1 MDIIVKPNDW
11 VLPNRIGYNKKIYNT
26 FNPSKYAAAAEA
38 APAAAPASCKCT
50 NDTCVIEESYIKL
63 LRQQKIVKDYMQFD
77 SPYRGILLYHELGSG
92 KSIASIAAA
101 EGYVNQKKIVIM
113 TPASLSQNYENE
125 LLIASKVG
133 RDLKKTWTQIK
144 VNKKSPEMMKDL
156 TEKYAIAD
164 KFVKKSGLAWVP
176 LYKEDI
182 EGAEV
187 VIDKIRYNS
196 SDAKDAK
203 YRAEIDTYINHILR
217 NRYTF
222 INYNG
227 LTEKMI
233 KELGARPFDNAFIII
248 DEIHNFIS
256 RIVNGSR
263 LAKAV
268 YIHMMNAKGTKIIL
282 LSGTPIINQPHEIA
296 TLINLV
302 RGPIKE
308 YNIDLLKKS
317 NVPDLKAIT
326 EHLREKNLY
335 NYIDYLDYN
344 ETSMSITLIP
354 EGFKRK
360 NATGDDTTIMK
371 DKWGFSQEDLI
382 KNITE
387 VLNKS
392 NLVKLSIKSKVI
404 VNEALPTDKVVF
416 NKLFIDDKNITVKNE
431 DLFKRRILGTIS
443 YYKTTGSE
451 LFPRMLP
458 TVSRELFMTDHQI
471 KKYLEVRSVEIK
483 MDDRKKVFQGKGKG
497 GAGGGDDIGSVYRA
511 FSRMVCN
518 FAFPDEINRVFPND
532 VRVLMK
538 KELKEMVNVDSD
550 NGDDM
555 DAVDLDA
562 AAGAAGAAGA
572 DAKKLNKE
580 VVAAYGEQLEAAMD
594 RLVKNDYLTIDR
606 LREVYSPKFAQMY
619 EDINSSPGSVLVY
632 SQFRM
637 IEGLGIFK
645 EVLNRQGYAE
655 INIVNNEE
663 FGYMVDDIEVFD
675 KIYDN
680 KRYVV
685 FNSDRVKTNILMN
698 IFNGNSKALPKVIQ
712 EQLKHLNI
720 DKEQM
725 YGKIAKVM
733 MITQSGAEG
742 ISLKNVRRVLITEY
756 FWNSVRI
763 DQVIGRAVRTCSH
776 KSLPVEDQTVQVF
789 TYLMNFTRKQI
800 TENLTLRSKDKEV
813 STDKHIYNI
822 AKSKEGLVNSFLKM
836 LKAASLDCV
845 IQADVNN
852 PLSNG
857 YKCYSWPINVNDN
870 ELAYTNN
877 ISLDKKILQFK
888 NKQHI
893 RKDRG
898 RVVLKNG
905 KKYVILK
912 DKLYDYYSYVNAGI
926 LLPILDARYP

>member
-1 MDIIVKPNDW
+1 MDIIVKPKEW

-26 FNPSKYAAAAEA
+26 FNPSNYAATATPTKAVK
-38 APAAAPASCKCT
+38 PACKCT
-50 NDTCVIEESYIKL
+50 DDTCDLEDSYVKL
-63 LRQQKIVKDYMQFD
+63 LRQQKIVKDYMQYD

-101 EGYVNQKKIVIM
+101 EGYVNLKKIVIM

-125 LLIASKVG
+125 LLIASKIG

-144 VNKKSPEMMKDL
+144 VNKKSVEMMKELSD
-156 TEKYAIAD
+156 KYAIAE
-164 KFVKKSGLAWVP
+164 KFVKKNGLAWIP
-176 LYKEDI
+176 LYKGDI
-182 EGAEV
+182 DGAEI
-187 VIDKIRYNS
+187 VIEKIKYNT
-196 SDAKDAK
+196 DTR
-203 YRAEIDTYINHILR
+203 YRAELDVSINHILR

-233 KELGARPFDNAFIII
+233 KELGAKPFDNAFIII

-263 LAKAV
+263 LAKSI
-268 YIHMMNAKGTKIIL
+268 YIHMMNAKGTKLIL

-308 YNIDLLKKS
+308 FNVDLLKKS
-317 NVPDLKAIT
+317 NAPDLKAIV
-326 EHLREKNLY
+326 EHLQADNLY
-335 NYIDYLDYN
+335 RYVDSIDYT
-344 ETSMSITLIP
+344 ETTMTFTLIP
-354 EGFKRK
+354 DNFKRL
-360 NATGDDTTIMK
+360 DDNGTTITK
-371 DKWGFSQEDLI
+371 DTWAFSQEDVI
-382 KNITE
+382 KRVVE
-387 VLNKS
+387 SLNKA
-392 NLVKLSIKSKVI
+392 NIVKLSIKNKVI
-404 VNEALPTDKVVF
+404 INEALPTDKVIF
-416 NKLFIDDKNITVKNE
+416 NKLFIDDSSGGGGRGDNKVVAIKNE

-443 YYKTTGSE
+443 YYKTTGSD

-458 TVSRELFMTDHQI
+458 TISHELFMSDHQI
-471 KKYLEVRSVEIK
+471 KKYLEVRLIEIR
-483 MDDRKKVFQGKGKG
+483 MDDRKKLFKGK
-497 GAGGGDDIGSVYRA
+497 GGGDDIGSVYRA

-518 FAFPDEINRVFPND
+518 FAFPDEIARVFPND

-538 KELKEMVNVDSD
+538 KELKEMANVDSD
-550 NGDDM
+550 NADIE
-555 DAVDLDA
+555 DADA
-562 AAGAAGAAGA
+562 A
-572 DAKKLNKE
+572 KQLNKD
-580 VVAAYGEQLEAAMD
+580 VVAAYSEQLDAAMNK
-594 RLVKNDYLTIDR
+594 LVKQDYLTIDK
-606 LREVYSPKFAQMY
+606 LRDVYSPKFAQMY
-619 EDINSSPGSVLVY
+619 EDIRASPGSVLVY

-645 EVLNRQGYAE
+645 EVLNRQGFAE

-663 FGYMVDDIEVFD
+663 FGYMIDDMDIFD
-675 KIYDN
+675 EQYDN
-680 KRYVV
+680 KRYVI
-685 FNSDRVKTNILMN
+685 FNSDRTKTNILMN

-712 EQLKHLNI
+712 EQLSHINLE
-720 DKEQM
+720 KEQM
-725 YGKIAKVM
+725 YGKVVKAM

-776 KSLPVEDQTVQVF
+776 KSLPVADQNVQVF
-789 TYLMNFTRKQI
+789 TYLMNFTKKQL
-800 TENLTLRSKDKEV
+800 NDNPTLRSKDKEIT
-813 STDKHIYNI
+813 TDKHIYNI

-845 IQADVNN
+845 IQSDVNH
-852 PLSNG
+852 PLANG
-857 YKCYSWPINVNDN
+857 YKCYNWPINVNDN
-870 ELAYTNN
+870 ELSYTNN
-877 ISLDKKILQFK
+877 INDDKKILQFK

-898 RVVLKNG
+898 QVVLKNG

-912 DKLYDYYSYVNAGI
+912 DKLYDYYSYVNAG
-926 LLPILDARYP
+926 LLIPANM

>member
-1 MDIIVKPNDW
+1 MDIIVKPNNW
-11 VLPNRIGYNKKIYNT
+11 VLPNRIGYNKNIYNT
-26 FNPSKYAAAAEA
+26 FNPSKYALAAAA
-38 APAAAPASCKCT
+38 AVSPPPCKCSK
-50 NDTCVIEESYIKL
+50 DSCDIEEKYIKL
-63 LRQQKIVKDYMQFD
+63 LRQQKIVKDYMQYE

-101 EGYVNQKKIVIM
+101 EGYINLKKIVIM

-144 VNKKSPEMMKDL
+144 VNKKSPEMMKEL
-156 TEKYAIAD
+156 TEKYAVSD
-164 KFVKKSGLAWVP
+164 KFVKKDGLVWIP
-176 LYKEDI
+176 LYKNDI
-182 EGAEV
+182 QGAS
-187 VIDKIRYNS
+187 VIVEKVRYNS
-196 SDAKDAK
+196 TDANDTK
-203 YRAEIDTYINHILR
+203 YRADIDVSVRHIIR

-227 LTEKMI
+227 LTEKSV
-233 KELGARPFDNAFIII
+233 KELGAKPFDNTFIII

-256 RIVNGSR
+256 RMVNGSR

-268 YIHMMNAKGTKIIL
+268 YAHMMNAKGIKLIL

-317 NVPDLKAIT
+317 KVPDVKAIT
-326 EHLREKNLY
+326 DHLKEKKLY
-335 NYIDYLDYN
+335 CYIDSVDYN
-344 ETSMSITLIP
+344 DTSVSFTLLP
-354 EGFKRK
+354 ENFKRV
-360 NATGDDTTIMK
+360 DDITPNILK
-371 DKWGFSQEDLI
+371 SAWEFSQEDLMR
-382 KNITE
+382 KVVD
-387 VLNKS
+387 VLGKADI
-392 NLVKLSIKSKVI
+392 VKLSVKNKVI
-404 VNEALPTDKVVF
+404 NNEALPTDKVIF
-416 NKLFIDDKNITVKNE
+416 NKLFVDDTGSGAASANIKNE

-451 LFPRMLP
+451 LFPTMLP
-458 TVSRELFMTDHQI
+458 QVSRELFMTDHQI
-471 KKYLEVRSVEIK
+471 KKYLEVRLIEIR
-483 MDDRKKVFQGKGKG
+483 MDDKKKQFKNKG
-497 GAGGGDDIGSVYRA
+497 ASDDLGSVYRA

-518 FAFPDEINRVFPND
+518 FAFPDEINRIFPND

-538 KELKEMVNVDSD
+538 KELKGAEGAKNVSGASGASSDSSD
-550 NGDDM
+550 SANSADS
-555 DAVDLDA
+555 
-562 AAGAAGAAGA
+562 A
-572 DAKKLNKE
+572 DARKKLNKD
-580 VVAAYGEQLEAAMD
+580 VVAAYGEQLEEAMD
-594 RLVKNDYLTIDR
+594 KLAKNDYLDIDR
-606 LREVYSPKFAQMY
+606 LGSMYSPKFAQMY
-619 EDINSSPGSVLVY
+619 EDIITSPGSVLVY

-645 EVLNRQGYAE
+645 EVLNRQGFAE
-655 INIVNNEE
+655 INIVNNED
-663 FGYMVDDIEVFD
+663 FGYIIEDMDVFD
-675 KIYDN
+675 EKYDN

-685 FNSDRVKTNILMN
+685 FNSDRMKTNILMN
-698 IFNGNSKALPKVIQ
+698 IFNGNRGALPKVVQ
-712 EQLKHLNI
+712 TQLKHINI
-720 DKEQM
+720 EKEQM

-776 KSLPVEDQTVQVF
+776 KSLPVEDQNVQVF

-800 TENLTLRSKDKEV
+800 MDNPTLRSKDKEI

-822 AKSKEGLVNSFLKM
+822 AKSKEGLINSFLKL

-845 IQADVNN
+845 IQADVNH
-852 PLSNG
+852 PLANG
-857 YKCYSWPINVNDN
+857 YKCYNWPINVNDAD
-870 ELAYTNN
+870 LSFTNN
-877 ISLDKKILQFK
+877 INADKKILQYK

-893 RKDRG
+893 KTDRG

-926 LLPILDARYP
+926 LLPAIL

>member
-1 MDIIVKPNDW
+1 MDIIVKPNNW
-11 VLPNRIGYNKKIYNT
+11 VLPNRIGYNKNIYNT
-26 FNPSKYAAAAEA
+26 FNPSKYALAAA
-38 APAAAPASCKCT
+38 AAASPPPCKCSK
-50 NDTCVIEESYIKL
+50 DSCDIEEKYIKL
-63 LRQQKIVKDYMQFD
+63 LRQQKIVKDYMQYE

-101 EGYVNQKKIVIM
+101 EGYINLKKIVIM

-125 LLIASKVG
+125 LLIASKIG
-133 RDLKKTWTQIK
+133 RDLKKTWTQLK
-144 VNKKSPEMMKDL
+144 VNKKSPEMMKEL
-156 TEKYAIAD
+156 TEKYAVSD
-164 KFVKKSGLAWVP
+164 KFVKKDGLVWVP
-176 LYKEDI
+176 LYKDDI
-182 EGAEV
+182 QGAS
-187 VIDKIRYNS
+187 VIVEKVRYNS
-196 SDAKDAK
+196 TDANDTK
-203 YRAEIDTYINHILR
+203 YRADIDVSVRHIIR

-227 LTEKMI
+227 LTEKSV
-233 KELGARPFDNAFIII
+233 KELGAKPFDNTFIII

-256 RIVNGSR
+256 RMVNGSR

-268 YIHMMNAKGTKIIL
+268 YAHMMNAKGIKLIL

-317 NVPDLKAIT
+317 KVPDVKAIT
-326 EHLREKNLY
+326 DHLKEKKLY
-335 NYIDYLDYN
+335 GYIDSVDYN
-344 ETSMSITLIP
+344 DTSVSFTLLP
-354 EGFKRK
+354 ENFKRV
-360 NATGDDTTIMK
+360 DDITPNILK
-371 DKWGFSQEDLI
+371 SAWEFSQEDLMR
-382 KNITE
+382 KVVD
-387 VLNKS
+387 VLGKADI
-392 NLVKLSIKSKVI
+392 VKLSVKNKVI
-404 VNEALPTDKVVF
+404 NNEALPTDKVIF
-416 NKLFIDDKNITVKNE
+416 NKLFVDDTGSGAASANIKNE

-451 LFPRMLP
+451 LFPTMLP
-458 TVSRELFMTDHQI
+458 QVSRELFMTDHQI
-471 KKYLEVRSVEIK
+471 KKYLEVRLIEIR
-483 MDDRKKVFQGKGKG
+483 MDDKKKQFKNKG
-497 GAGGGDDIGSVYRA
+497 ASDDLGSVYRA

-518 FAFPDEINRVFPND
+518 FAFPDEINRIFPND

-538 KELKEMVNVDSD
+538 KELKGAEGAKNVSGASGASSDSSD
-550 NGDDM
+550 SANSADS
-555 DAVDLDA
+555 
-562 AAGAAGAAGA
+562 A
-572 DAKKLNKE
+572 DARKKLNKD
-580 VVAAYGEQLEAAMD
+580 VVAAYGEQLEEAMD
-594 RLVKNDYLTIDR
+594 KLAKNDYLDIDR
-606 LREVYSPKFAQMY
+606 LGSMYSPKFAQMY
-619 EDINSSPGSVLVY
+619 EDISTSPGSVLVY

-645 EVLNRQGYAE
+645 EVLNRQGFAE
-655 INIVNNEE
+655 INIVNNED
-663 FGYMVDDIEVFD
+663 FGYIIEDMDVFD
-675 KIYDN
+675 EKYDN

-685 FNSDRVKTNILMN
+685 FNSDRMKTNILMN
-698 IFNGNSKALPKVIQ
+698 IFNGNRGALPKVVQ
-712 EQLKHLNI
+712 TQLKHINI
-720 DKEQM
+720 EKEQM

-776 KSLPVEDQTVQVF
+776 KSLPAEDQNVQVF

-800 TENLTLRSKDKEV
+800 MDNPTLRSKDKEI

-822 AKSKEGLVNSFLKM
+822 AKSKEGLINSFLKL

-845 IQADVNN
+845 IQADVNH
-852 PLSNG
+852 PLANG
-857 YKCYSWPINVNDN
+857 YKCYNWPINVNDAD
-870 ELAYTNN
+870 LSFTNN
-877 ISLDKKILQFK
+877 INADKKILQYK

-893 RKDRG
+893 KTDRG

-926 LLPILDARYP
+926 LLPAIL

>member
-1 MDIIVKPNDW
+1 MDIIVKPKEW

-26 FNPSKYAAAAEA
+26 FNPSNYAATATPTKTVK
-38 APAAAPASCKCT
+38 PACKCT
-50 NDTCVIEESYIKL
+50 DDTCDLEDSYVKL
-63 LRQQKIVKDYMQFD
+63 LRQQKIVKDYMQYD

-101 EGYVNQKKIVIM
+101 EGYVNLKKIVIM

-125 LLIASKVG
+125 LLIASKIG

-144 VNKKSPEMMKDL
+144 VNKKSAEMMKELSD
-156 TEKYAIAD
+156 KYAIAE
-164 KFVKKSGLAWVP
+164 KFVKKNGLAWVP
-176 LYKEDI
+176 LYKGDI
-182 EGAEV
+182 DGAE
-187 VIDKIRYNS
+187 IIIEKIKYNS
-196 SDAKDAK
+196 DTR
-203 YRAEIDTYINHILR
+203 YRAELDVSINHILR
-217 NRYTF
+217 NRYMF

-233 KELGARPFDNAFIII
+233 KELGAKPFDNAFIII

-263 LAKAV
+263 LAKSIYA
-268 YIHMMNAKGTKIIL
+268 HMMNAKGTKLIL

-308 YNIDLLKKS
+308 FNVDLLKKS
-317 NVPDLKAIT
+317 NAPDLKAIV
-326 EHLREKNLY
+326 EHLQANNLY
-335 NYIDYLDYN
+335 RYVDSIDYT
-344 ETSMSITLIP
+344 EATMTFTLIP
-354 EGFKRK
+354 DNFKRL
-360 NATGDDTTIMK
+360 DDNGITITK
-371 DKWGFSQEDLI
+371 DTWAFSQEDVI
-382 KNITE
+382 KRIVE
-387 VLNKS
+387 SLNKA
-392 NLVKLSIKSKVI
+392 NIVKLSIKNKVI
-404 VNEALPTDKVVF
+404 INEALPTDKVIF
-416 NKLFIDDKNITVKNE
+416 NKLFIDDSNGSGGRGDDKVIAIKNE

-443 YYKTTGSE
+443 YYKTTGSD

-458 TVSRELFMTDHQI
+458 TISHNIFMSDHQI
-471 KKYLEVRSVEIK
+471 KKYLEVRLIEIR
-483 MDDRKKVFQGKGKG
+483 MDDRKKLFKGK
-497 GAGGGDDIGSVYRA
+497 GGGDDIGSVYRA

-518 FAFPDEINRVFPND
+518 FAFPDEIARVFPND

-538 KELKEMVNVDSD
+538 KELKEMANVDSD
-550 NGDDM
+550 NADIE
-555 DAVDLDA
+555 DADA
-562 AAGAAGAAGA
+562 A
-572 DAKKLNKE
+572 KQLNKD
-580 VVAAYGEQLEAAMD
+580 VVAAYSEQLDAAMNK
-594 RLVKNDYLTIDR
+594 LVKQDYLTIDK
-606 LREVYSPKFAQMY
+606 LRDVYSPKFAQMY
-619 EDINSSPGSVLVY
+619 EDIRASPGSVLVY

-645 EVLNRQGYAE
+645 EVLNRQGFAE

-663 FGYMVDDIEVFD
+663 FGYMIDDMDIFD
-675 KIYDN
+675 EQYDN
-680 KRYVV
+680 KRYVI
-685 FNSDRVKTNILMN
+685 FNSDRTKTNILMN

-712 EQLKHLNI
+712 EQLSHINLE
-720 DKEQM
+720 KEQM
-725 YGKIAKVM
+725 YGKVVKAM

-776 KSLPVEDQTVQVF
+776 KSLPVADQNVQVF
-789 TYLMNFTRKQI
+789 TYLMNFTKKQL
-800 TENLTLRSKDKEV
+800 NDNPTLRSKDKEIT
-813 STDKHIYNI
+813 TDKHIYNI

-845 IQADVNN
+845 IQSDVNH
-852 PLSNG
+852 PLANG
-857 YKCYSWPINVNDN
+857 YKCYNWPINVNDN
-870 ELAYTNN
+870 ELSYTNN
-877 ISLDKKILQFK
+877 INDDKKILQFK

-898 RVVLKNG
+898 QVVLKNG

-912 DKLYDYYSYVNAGI
+912 DKLYDYYSYVNAG
-926 LLPILDARYP
+926 LLIPANM

>member
-1 MDIIVKPNDW
+1 MDIIVKPNNW
-11 VLPNRIGYNKKIYNT
+11 VLPNRIGYNKNIYNT
-26 FNPSKYAAAAEA
+26 FNPSKYALAAA
-38 APAAAPASCKCT
+38 AAAASPPPCKCSK
-50 NDTCVIEESYIKL
+50 DSCEIEEKYIKL
-63 LRQQKIVKDYMQFD
+63 LRQQKIVKDYMQYE

-101 EGYVNQKKIVIM
+101 EGYINLKKIVIM

-125 LLIASKVG
+125 LLIASKIG
-133 RDLKKTWTQIK
+133 RDLKKTWTQLK
-144 VNKKSPEMMKDL
+144 VNKKSPEMMKEL
-156 TEKYAIAD
+156 TDKYAVSD
-164 KFVKKSGLAWVP
+164 KFVKKDGLVWVP
-176 LYKEDI
+176 LYKDDI
-182 EGAEV
+182 QGAS
-187 VIDKIRYNS
+187 VIVEKVRYNS
-196 SDAKDAK
+196 TDANDTK
-203 YRAEIDTYINHILR
+203 YRADIDVSVRHIIR

-227 LTEKMI
+227 LTEKSV
-233 KELGARPFDNAFIII
+233 KELGAKPFDNTFIII

-256 RIVNGSR
+256 RMVNGSR

-268 YIHMMNAKGTKIIL
+268 YAHMMNAKGIKLIL

-317 NVPDLKAIT
+317 KVPDVKAIT
-326 EHLREKNLY
+326 DHLKEKKLY
-335 NYIDYLDYN
+335 GYIDSVDYN
-344 ETSMSITLIP
+344 DTSVSFTLLP
-354 EGFKRK
+354 ENFKRV
-360 NATGDDTTIMK
+360 DDITPNILK
-371 DKWGFSQEDLI
+371 SAWEFSQEDLMR
-382 KNITE
+382 KVVD
-387 VLNKS
+387 VLGKADI
-392 NLVKLSIKSKVI
+392 VKLSVKNKVI
-404 VNEALPTDKVVF
+404 NNEALPTDKVIF
-416 NKLFIDDKNITVKNE
+416 NKLFVDDTGSGAAGANIKNE

-451 LFPRMLP
+451 LFPTMLP
-458 TVSRELFMTDHQI
+458 QVSRELFMTDHQI
-471 KKYLEVRSVEIK
+471 KKYLEVRLIEIR
-483 MDDRKKVFQGKGKG
+483 MDDKKKQFKNKG
-497 GAGGGDDIGSVYRA
+497 ASDDLGSVYRA

-518 FAFPDEINRVFPND
+518 FAFPDEINRIFPND

-538 KELKEMVNVDSD
+538 KELKGAEGAKNVSGASGASSDSD
-550 NGDDM
+550 SANSADS
-555 DAVDLDA
+555 
-562 AAGAAGAAGA
+562 A
-572 DAKKLNKE
+572 DARKKLNKD
-580 VVAAYGEQLEAAMD
+580 VVAAYGEQLEEAMD
-594 RLVKNDYLTIDR
+594 KLAKNDYLDIDR
-606 LREVYSPKFAQMY
+606 LGSMYSPKFAQMY
-619 EDINSSPGSVLVY
+619 EDIITSPGSVLVY

-645 EVLNRQGYAE
+645 EVLNRQGFAE
-655 INIVNNEE
+655 INIVNNED
-663 FGYMVDDIEVFD
+663 FGYIIEDMDVFD
-675 KIYDN
+675 EKYDN

-685 FNSDRVKTNILMN
+685 FNSDRMKTNILMN
-698 IFNGNSKALPKVIQ
+698 IFNGNRGALPKVVQ
-712 EQLKHLNI
+712 TQLKHINI
-720 DKEQM
+720 EKEQM

-776 KSLPVEDQTVQVF
+776 KSLPVEDQNVQVF

-800 TENLTLRSKDKEV
+800 MDNPTLRSKDKEI

-822 AKSKEGLVNSFLKM
+822 AKSKEGLINSFLKL

-845 IQADVNN
+845 IQADVNH
-852 PLSNG
+852 PLANG
-857 YKCYSWPINVNDN
+857 YKCYNWPINVNDAD
-870 ELAYTNN
+870 LSFTNN
-877 ISLDKKILQFK
+877 INADKKILQYK

-893 RKDRG
+893 KTDRG

-926 LLPILDARYP
+926 LLPAIL

>member
-1 MDIIVKPNDW
+1 MDIIVKPNNW
-11 VLPNRIGYNKKIYNT
+11 VLPNRIGYNKNIYNT
-26 FNPSKYAAAAEA
+26 FNPSKYALAAAA
-38 APAAAPASCKCT
+38 AVSPPPCKCSK
-50 NDTCVIEESYIKL
+50 DSCDIEEKYIKL
-63 LRQQKIVKDYMQFD
+63 LRQQKIVKDYMQYE

-101 EGYVNQKKIVIM
+101 EGYINLKKIVIM

-125 LLIASKVG
+125 LLIASKIG

-144 VNKKSPEMMKDL
+144 VNKKSPEMMKEL
-156 TEKYAIAD
+156 TEKYAVSD
-164 KFVKKSGLAWVP
+164 KFVKKDGLVWVP
-176 LYKEDI
+176 LYKDDI
-182 EGAEV
+182 QGAS
-187 VIDKIRYNS
+187 VIVEKVRYNS
-196 SDAKDAK
+196 TDANDTK
-203 YRAEIDTYINHILR
+203 YRADIDVSVRHIIR

-227 LTEKMI
+227 LTEKSV
-233 KELGARPFDNAFIII
+233 KELGAKPFDNTFIII

-256 RIVNGSR
+256 RMVNGSR

-268 YIHMMNAKGTKIIL
+268 YAHMMNAKGIKLIL
-282 LSGTPIINQPHEIA
+282 LSGSPIINQPHEIA

-317 NVPDLKAIT
+317 KVPDVKAIT
-326 EHLREKNLY
+326 DHLKEKKLY
-335 NYIDYLDYN
+335 GYIDSVDYN
-344 ETSMSITLIP
+344 DTSVSFTLLP
-354 EGFKRK
+354 ENFKRV
-360 NATGDDTTIMK
+360 DDITPNILK
-371 DKWGFSQEDLI
+371 SAWEFSQEDLMR
-382 KNITE
+382 KVVD
-387 VLNKS
+387 VLGKADI
-392 NLVKLSIKSKVI
+392 VKLSVKNKVI
-404 VNEALPTDKVVF
+404 NNEALPTDKVIF
-416 NKLFIDDKNITVKNE
+416 NKLFVDDTGSGAAGANIKNE

-451 LFPRMLP
+451 LFPTMLP
-458 TVSRELFMTDHQI
+458 QVSRELFMTDHQI
-471 KKYLEVRSVEIK
+471 KKYLEVRLIEIR
-483 MDDRKKVFQGKGKG
+483 MDDKKKQFKNKG
-497 GAGGGDDIGSVYRA
+497 ASDDLGSVYRA

-518 FAFPDEINRVFPND
+518 FAFPDEINRIFPND

-538 KELKEMVNVDSD
+538 KELKGAEGAKNVSGASGASSDSD
-550 NGDDM
+550 SANSADS
-555 DAVDLDA
+555 
-562 AAGAAGAAGA
+562 A
-572 DAKKLNKE
+572 DARKKLNKD
-580 VVAAYGEQLEAAMD
+580 VVAAYGEQLEEAMD
-594 RLVKNDYLTIDR
+594 KLAKNDYLDIDR
-606 LREVYSPKFAQMY
+606 LGSMYSPKFAQMY
-619 EDINSSPGSVLVY
+619 EDIITSPGSVLVY

-645 EVLNRQGYAE
+645 EVLNRQGFAE
-655 INIVNNEE
+655 INIVNNED
-663 FGYMVDDIEVFD
+663 FGYIIEDMDVFD
-675 KIYDN
+675 EKYDN

-685 FNSDRVKTNILMN
+685 FNSDRMKTNILMN
-698 IFNGNSKALPKVIQ
+698 IFNGNRGALPKVVQ
-712 EQLKHLNI
+712 TQLKHINI
-720 DKEQM
+720 EKEQM

-776 KSLPVEDQTVQVF
+776 KTLPAEDQNVQVF

-800 TENLTLRSKDKEV
+800 MDNPTLRSKDKEI

-822 AKSKEGLVNSFLKM
+822 AKSKEGLINSFLKL

-845 IQADVNN
+845 IQADVNH
-852 PLSNG
+852 PLANG
-857 YKCYSWPINVNDN
+857 YKCYNWPINVNDAD
-870 ELAYTNN
+870 LSFTNN
-877 ISLDKKILQFK
+877 INADKKILQYK

-893 RKDRG
+893 KTDRG

-926 LLPILDARYP
+926 LLPAIL

>member
-1 MDIIVKPNDW
+1 MDIIVKPNEW
-11 VLPNRIGYNKKIYNT
+11 VLPNRIGYNKNIYNT
-26 FNPSKYAAAAEA
+26 FNPSKYASEAAA
-38 APAAAPASCKCT
+38 APAACKCS
-50 NDTCVIEESYIKL
+50 NDTCEIEESYIKL

-133 RDLKKTWTQIK
+133 RNLKKTWTQIK

-156 TEKYAIAD
+156 TAKYAIAD
-164 KFVKKSGLAWVP
+164 KFVKKNGLAWVP

-317 NVPDLKAIT
+317 KVPDLNAII
-326 EHLREKNLY
+326 EHLRAKKLY
-335 NYIDYLDYN
+335 NYIDYIDYN
-344 ETSMSITLIP
+344 ETCMSITLIP
-354 EGFKRK
+354 EGFKRTDAAAAA
-360 NATGDDTTIMK
+360 ATITK
-371 DKWGFSQEDLI
+371 DKWTFSQEDLI

-387 VLNKS
+387 VLNKTD
-392 NLVKLSIKSKVI
+392 LVKLSIKSKVI
-404 VNEALPTDKVVF
+404 ANEALPTDKVVF

-483 MDDRKKVFQGKGKG
+483 MDDRKKLFKGKG
-497 GAGGGDDIGSVYRA
+497 GAGGGGGDDIGSVYRA

-538 KELKEMVNVDSD
+538 KELKDMVNVDSD

-555 DAVDLDA
+555 DVAEADA
-562 AAGAAGAAGA
+562 AADAAM

-594 RLVKNDYLTIDR
+594 RLVEDDYLEIDR
-606 LREVYSPKFAQMY
+606 LRDAYSPKFAQMY

-663 FGYMVDDIEVFD
+663 FGYMVDDIDVFD

-789 TYLMNFTRKQI
+789 TYLMNFTKKQL

-857 YKCYSWPINVNDN
+857 YKCYSWPINVNDD
-870 ELAYTNN
+870 ELSYTNN

-926 LLPILDARYP
+926 LIPIAGANV

>member
-1 MDIIVKPNDW
+1 MDIIVKPKEW

-26 FNPSKYAAAAEA
+26 FNPSNYAATATPTKTVK
-38 APAAAPASCKCT
+38 PACKCT
-50 NDTCVIEESYIKL
+50 DDTCDLEDSYVKL
-63 LRQQKIVKDYMQFD
+63 LRQQKIVKDYMQYD

-101 EGYVNQKKIVIM
+101 EGYVNLKKIVIM

-125 LLIASKVG
+125 LLIASKIG

-144 VNKKSPEMMKDL
+144 VNKKSAEMMKELSD
-156 TEKYAIAD
+156 KYAIAE
-164 KFVKKSGLAWVP
+164 KFVKKNGLAWVP
-176 LYKEDI
+176 LYKGDI
-182 EGAEV
+182 DGADIIIE
-187 VIDKIRYNS
+187 KIKYNS
-196 SDAKDAK
+196 DTR
-203 YRAEIDTYINHILR
+203 YRAELDVSINHILR

-233 KELGARPFDNAFIII
+233 KELGAKPFDNAFIII

-263 LAKAV
+263 LAKSIYA
-268 YIHMMNAKGTKIIL
+268 HMMNAKGTKLIL

-308 YNIDLLKKS
+308 FNVDLLKKS
-317 NVPDLKAIT
+317 NAPDLKAIV
-326 EHLREKNLY
+326 EHLQANNLY
-335 NYIDYLDYN
+335 RYVDSIDYT
-344 ETSMSITLIP
+344 EATMTFTLIP
-354 EGFKRK
+354 DNFKRI
-360 NATGDDTTIMK
+360 DDNGITITK
-371 DKWGFSQEDLI
+371 DTWAFSQEDVI
-382 KNITE
+382 KRIVE
-387 VLNKS
+387 SLNKA
-392 NLVKLSIKSKVI
+392 NIVKLSIKNKVI
-404 VNEALPTDKVVF
+404 INEALPTDKVIF
-416 NKLFIDDKNITVKNE
+416 NKLFIDDSSGSGGRGDDKVIAIKNE

-443 YYKTTGSE
+443 YYKTTGSD

-458 TVSRELFMTDHQI
+458 TISHNIFMSDHQI
-471 KKYLEVRSVEIK
+471 KKYLEVRLIEIR
-483 MDDRKKVFQGKGKG
+483 MDDRKKLFKGK
-497 GAGGGDDIGSVYRA
+497 GGGDDIGSVYRA

-518 FAFPDEINRVFPND
+518 FAFPDDIARVFPND

-538 KELKEMVNVDSD
+538 KELKEMANVDSD
-550 NGDDM
+550 NADIE
-555 DAVDLDA
+555 DADA
-562 AAGAAGAAGA
+562 A
-572 DAKKLNKE
+572 KQLNKD
-580 VVAAYGEQLEAAMD
+580 VVAAYSEQLDAAMNK
-594 RLVKNDYLTIDR
+594 LVKQDYLTIDK
-606 LREVYSPKFAQMY
+606 LRDVYSPKFAQMY
-619 EDINSSPGSVLVY
+619 EDIRASPGSVLVY

-645 EVLNRQGYAE
+645 EVLNRQGFAE

-663 FGYMVDDIEVFD
+663 FGYMIDDMDIFD
-675 KIYDN
+675 EQYDN
-680 KRYVV
+680 KRYVI
-685 FNSDRVKTNILMN
+685 FNSDRTKTNILMN

-712 EQLKHLNI
+712 EQLSHINLE
-720 DKEQM
+720 KEQM
-725 YGKIAKVM
+725 YGKVVKAM

-776 KSLPVEDQTVQVF
+776 KSLPVADQNVQVF
-789 TYLMNFTRKQI
+789 TYLMNFTKKQL
-800 TENLTLRSKDKEV
+800 NDNPTLRSKDKEIT
-813 STDKHIYNI
+813 TDKHIYNI

-845 IQADVNN
+845 IQSDVNH
-852 PLSNG
+852 PLANG
-857 YKCYSWPINVNDN
+857 YKCYNWPINVNDN
-870 ELAYTNN
+870 ELSYTNN
-877 ISLDKKILQFK
+877 INDDKKILQFK

-898 RVVLKNG
+898 QVVLKNG

-912 DKLYDYYSYVNAGI
+912 DKLYDYYSYVNAG
-926 LLPILDARYP
+926 LLIPANM

>member
-1 MDIIVKPNDW
+1 MDIIVKPKDW

-26 FNPSKYAAAAEA
+26 FNPSNYAATATATKA
-38 APAAAPASCKCT
+38 VKPACKCT
-50 NDTCVIEESYIKL
+50 DDTCDLEDSYVKL
-63 LRQQKIVKDYMQFD
+63 LRQQKIVKDYMQYD

-101 EGYVNQKKIVIM
+101 EGYVNLKKIVIM

-125 LLIASKVG
+125 LLIASKIG

-144 VNKKSPEMMKDL
+144 VNKKSAEMMKELSD
-156 TEKYAIAD
+156 KYAIAE
-164 KFVKKSGLAWVP
+164 KFVKKNGLAWIP
-176 LYKEDI
+176 LYKGDI
-182 EGAEV
+182 DGAE
-187 VIDKIRYNS
+187 IIIEKIKYNT
-196 SDAKDAK
+196 DTR
-203 YRAEIDTYINHILR
+203 YRAELDLSINHILR

-233 KELGARPFDNAFIII
+233 KELGAKPFDNAFIII

-263 LAKAV
+263 LAKSI
-268 YIHMMNAKGTKIIL
+268 YIHMMNAKGTKLIL

-308 YNIDLLKKS
+308 FNVDLLKKS
-317 NVPDLKAIT
+317 NAPDLKAIV
-326 EHLREKNLY
+326 EHLQADNLY
-335 NYIDYLDYN
+335 RYVDSIDYT
-344 ETSMSITLIP
+344 ETTMTFTLIP
-354 EGFKRK
+354 DNFKRL
-360 NATGDDTTIMK
+360 DDNGTTITK
-371 DKWGFSQEDLI
+371 DTWAFSQEDVI
-382 KNITE
+382 KRVVE
-387 VLNKS
+387 SLNKA
-392 NLVKLSIKSKVI
+392 NIVKLSIKNKVI
-404 VNEALPTDKVVF
+404 INEALPTDKVIF
-416 NKLFIDDKNITVKNE
+416 NKLFIDDSSGSSGSGGRGNDKVIAIKNE

-443 YYKTTGSE
+443 YYKTTGSD

-458 TVSRELFMTDHQI
+458 TISHELFMSDHQI
-471 KKYLEVRSVEIK
+471 KKYLEVRLIEIR
-483 MDDRKKVFQGKGKG
+483 MDDRKKLFKGK
-497 GAGGGDDIGSVYRA
+497 GGGDDIGSVYRA

-518 FAFPDEINRVFPND
+518 FAFPDEIARVFPND

-538 KELKEMVNVDSD
+538 KELKEMANVDSD
-550 NGDDM
+550 NADIE
-555 DAVDLDA
+555 DADA
-562 AAGAAGAAGA
+562 A
-572 DAKKLNKE
+572 KQLNKD
-580 VVAAYGEQLEAAMD
+580 VVAAYSEQLDAAMNK
-594 RLVKNDYLTIDR
+594 LVKQDYLTIDK
-606 LREVYSPKFAQMY
+606 LRDVYSPKFAQMY
-619 EDINSSPGSVLVY
+619 EDIRASPGSVLVY

-645 EVLNRQGYAE
+645 EVLNRQGFAE

-663 FGYMVDDIEVFD
+663 FGYMIDDMDIFD
-675 KIYDN
+675 EQYDN
-680 KRYVV
+680 KRYVI
-685 FNSDRVKTNILMN
+685 FNSDRTKTNILMN

-712 EQLKHLNI
+712 EQLSHINLE
-720 DKEQM
+720 KEQM
-725 YGKIAKVM
+725 YGKVVKAM

-776 KSLPVEDQTVQVF
+776 KSLPVADQNVQVF
-789 TYLMNFTRKQI
+789 TYLMNFTKKQL
-800 TENLTLRSKDKEV
+800 NDNPTLRSKDKEIT
-813 STDKHIYNI
+813 TDKHIYNI

-845 IQADVNN
+845 IQSDVNH
-852 PLSNG
+852 PMANG
-857 YKCYSWPINVNDN
+857 YKCYNWPINVNDN
-870 ELAYTNN
+870 ELSYTNN
-877 ISLDKKILQFK
+877 INDDKKILQFK

-898 RVVLKNG
+898 RAVLKNG

-912 DKLYDYYSYVNAGI
+912 DKLYDYYSYVNAG
-926 LLPILDARYP
+926 LLIPANM

>member
-1 MDIIVKPNDW
+1 MDIIVKPNNW
-11 VLPNRIGYNKKIYNT
+11 VLPNRIGYNKNIYNT
-26 FNPSKYAAAAEA
+26 FNPSKYALAAAA
-38 APAAAPASCKCT
+38 AVSPPPCKCSK
-50 NDTCVIEESYIKL
+50 DSCEIEEKYIKL
-63 LRQQKIVKDYMQFD
+63 LRQQKIVKDYMQYE

-101 EGYVNQKKIVIM
+101 EGYINLKKIVIM

-144 VNKKSPEMMKDL
+144 VNKKSPEMMKEL
-156 TEKYAIAD
+156 TEKYAVSD
-164 KFVKKSGLAWVP
+164 KFVKKDGLVWIP
-176 LYKEDI
+176 LYKNDI
-182 EGAEV
+182 QGAS
-187 VIDKIRYNS
+187 VIVEKVRYNS
-196 SDAKDAK
+196 TDANDTK
-203 YRAEIDTYINHILR
+203 YRADIDVSVRHIIR

-227 LTEKMI
+227 LTEKSV
-233 KELGARPFDNAFIII
+233 KELGAKPFDNTFIII

-256 RIVNGSR
+256 RMVNGSR

-268 YIHMMNAKGTKIIL
+268 YAHMMNAKGIKLIL

-317 NVPDLKAIT
+317 KVPDVKAIT
-326 EHLREKNLY
+326 DHLKEKKLY
-335 NYIDYLDYN
+335 GYIDSVDYN
-344 ETSMSITLIP
+344 DTSVSFTLLP
-354 EGFKRK
+354 ENFKRV
-360 NATGDDTTIMK
+360 DDITPNILK
-371 DKWGFSQEDLI
+371 SAWEFSQEDLMR
-382 KNITE
+382 KVVD
-387 VLNKS
+387 VLGKADI
-392 NLVKLSIKSKVI
+392 VKLSVKNKVI
-404 VNEALPTDKVVF
+404 NNEALPTDKVIF
-416 NKLFIDDKNITVKNE
+416 NKLFVDDTGSGAAGASANIKNE

-451 LFPRMLP
+451 LFPTMLP
-458 TVSRELFMTDHQI
+458 QVSRELFMTDHQI
-471 KKYLEVRSVEIK
+471 KKYLEVRLIEIR
-483 MDDRKKVFQGKGKG
+483 MDDKKKQFKNKG
-497 GAGGGDDIGSVYRA
+497 ASDDLGSVYRA

-518 FAFPDEINRVFPND
+518 FAFPDEINRIFPND

-538 KELKEMVNVDSD
+538 KELKGAEGAKNVSGASSDSSD
-550 NGDDM
+550 SANSADS
-555 DAVDLDA
+555 
-562 AAGAAGAAGA
+562 A
-572 DAKKLNKE
+572 DARKKLNKD
-580 VVAAYGEQLEAAMD
+580 VVAAYGEQLEEAMD
-594 RLVKNDYLTIDR
+594 KLAKNDYLDIDR
-606 LREVYSPKFAQMY
+606 LGSMYSPKFAQMY
-619 EDINSSPGSVLVY
+619 EDIITSPGSVLVY

-645 EVLNRQGYAE
+645 EVLNRQGFAE
-655 INIVNNEE
+655 INIVNNED
-663 FGYMVDDIEVFD
+663 FGYIIEDMDVFD
-675 KIYDN
+675 EKYDN

-685 FNSDRVKTNILMN
+685 FNSDRMKTNILMN
-698 IFNGNSKALPKVIQ
+698 IFNGNRGALPKVVQ
-712 EQLKHLNI
+712 TQLKHINI
-720 DKEQM
+720 EKEQM

-776 KSLPVEDQTVQVF
+776 KSLPVEDQNVQVF

-800 TENLTLRSKDKEV
+800 MDNPTLRSKDKEI

-822 AKSKEGLVNSFLKM
+822 AKSKEGLINSFLKL

-845 IQADVNN
+845 IQADVNH
-852 PLSNG
+852 PLANG
-857 YKCYSWPINVNDN
+857 YKCYNWPINVNDAD
-870 ELAYTNN
+870 LSFTNN
-877 ISLDKKILQFK
+877 INADKKILQYK

-893 RKDRG
+893 KTDRG

-926 LLPILDARYP
+926 LLPAIL

>member
-1 MDIIVKPNDW
+1 
-11 VLPNRIGYNKKIYNT
+11 
-26 FNPSKYAAAAEA
+26 
-38 APAAAPASCKCT
+38 
-50 NDTCVIEESYIKL
+50 
-63 LRQQKIVKDYMQFD
+63 MQYD

-101 EGYVNQKKIVIM
+101 EGYVNLKKIVIM

-125 LLIASKVG
+125 LLIASKIG

-144 VNKKSPEMMKDL
+144 VNKKSAEMMKELSD
-156 TEKYAIAD
+156 KYAIAE
-164 KFVKKSGLAWVP
+164 KFVKKNGLAWVP
-176 LYKEDI
+176 LYKGDI
-182 EGAEV
+182 DGADIIIE
-187 VIDKIRYNS
+187 KIKYNS
-196 SDAKDAK
+196 DTR
-203 YRAEIDTYINHILR
+203 YRAELDVSINHILR

-233 KELGARPFDNAFIII
+233 KELGAKPFDNAFIII

-263 LAKAV
+263 LAKSIYA
-268 YIHMMNAKGTKIIL
+268 HMMNAKGTKLIL

-308 YNIDLLKKS
+308 FNVDLLKRS
-317 NVPDLKAIT
+317 NAPDLKAIV
-326 EHLREKNLY
+326 EHLQADNLY
-335 NYIDYLDYN
+335 RYVDSIDYT
-344 ETSMSITLIP
+344 ETTMTFTLIP
-354 EGFKRK
+354 DNFKRL
-360 NATGDDTTIMK
+360 DDNGTTITK
-371 DKWGFSQEDLI
+371 DTWAFSQEDVI
-382 KNITE
+382 KRVVE
-387 VLNKS
+387 SLNKA
-392 NLVKLSIKSKVI
+392 NIVKLSIKNKVI
-404 VNEALPTDKVVF
+404 INEALPTDKVIF
-416 NKLFIDDKNITVKNE
+416 NKLFIDDSSGSSGSGDDKVIAIKNE

-443 YYKTTGSE
+443 YYKTTGSD

-458 TVSRELFMTDHQI
+458 TISHNIFMSDHQI
-471 KKYLEVRSVEIK
+471 KKYLEVRLIEIR
-483 MDDRKKVFQGKGKG
+483 MDDRKKLFKGK
-497 GAGGGDDIGSVYRA
+497 GGGDDIGSVYRA

-518 FAFPDEINRVFPND
+518 FAFPDEIARVFPND

-538 KELKEMVNVDSD
+538 KELKEMANVDSD
-550 NGDDM
+550 NADIE
-555 DAVDLDA
+555 DADA
-562 AAGAAGAAGA
+562 A
-572 DAKKLNKE
+572 KQLNKD
-580 VVAAYGEQLEAAMD
+580 VVAAYSEQLDAAMNK
-594 RLVKNDYLTIDR
+594 LVKQDYLTIDK
-606 LREVYSPKFAQMY
+606 LRDVYSPKFAQMY
-619 EDINSSPGSVLVY
+619 EDIRASPGSVLVY

-645 EVLNRQGYAE
+645 EVLNRQGFAE

-663 FGYMVDDIEVFD
+663 FGYMIDDMDIFD
-675 KIYDN
+675 EQYDN
-680 KRYVV
+680 KRYVI
-685 FNSDRVKTNILMN
+685 FNSDRTKTNILMN

-712 EQLKHLNI
+712 EQLSHINLE
-720 DKEQM
+720 KEQM
-725 YGKIAKVM
+725 YGKVVKAM

-776 KSLPVEDQTVQVF
+776 KSLPVADQNVQVF
-789 TYLMNFTRKQI
+789 TYLMNFTKKQL
-800 TENLTLRSKDKEV
+800 NDNPTLRSKDKEIT
-813 STDKHIYNI
+813 TDKHIYNI

-845 IQADVNN
+845 IQSDVNH
-852 PLSNG
+852 PLANG
-857 YKCYSWPINVNDN
+857 YKCYNWPINVNDN
-870 ELAYTNN
+870 ELSYTNN
-877 ISLDKKILQFK
+877 INDDKKILQFK

-898 RVVLKNG
+898 QVVLKNG

-912 DKLYDYYSYVNAGI
+912 DKLYDYYSYVNAG
-926 LLPILDARYP
+926 LLIPANM

>member
-1 MDIIVKPNDW
+1 MDIIVKPKEW

-26 FNPSKYAAAAEA
+26 FNPSNYAATATPTKTVK
-38 APAAAPASCKCT
+38 PACKCT
-50 NDTCVIEESYIKL
+50 DDTCDIEDSYVKL
-63 LRQQKIVKDYMQFD
+63 LRQQKIVKDYMQYD

-101 EGYVNQKKIVIM
+101 EGYVNLKKIVIM

-125 LLIASKVG
+125 LLIASKIG

-144 VNKKSPEMMKDL
+144 VNKKSAEMMKELSD
-156 TEKYAIAD
+156 KYAIAE
-164 KFVKKSGLAWVP
+164 KFVKKNGLAWVP
-176 LYKEDI
+176 LYKGDI
-182 EGAEV
+182 DGADIIIE
-187 VIDKIRYNS
+187 KIKYNS
-196 SDAKDAK
+196 DTR
-203 YRAEIDTYINHILR
+203 YRAELDVSINHILR

-233 KELGARPFDNAFIII
+233 KELGAKPFDNAFIII

-263 LAKAV
+263 LAKSIYA
-268 YIHMMNAKGTKIIL
+268 HMMNAKGTKLIL

-308 YNIDLLKKS
+308 FNVDLLKKS
-317 NVPDLKAIT
+317 NAPDLKAIV
-326 EHLREKNLY
+326 EHLQANNLY
-335 NYIDYLDYN
+335 RYVDSIDYT
-344 ETSMSITLIP
+344 EATMTFTLIP
-354 EGFKRK
+354 DNFKRI
-360 NATGDDTTIMK
+360 DDNGITITK
-371 DKWGFSQEDLI
+371 DTWAFSQEDVI
-382 KNITE
+382 KRIVE
-387 VLNKS
+387 SLNKA
-392 NLVKLSIKSKVI
+392 NIVKLSIKNKVI
-404 VNEALPTDKVVF
+404 INEALPTDKVIF
-416 NKLFIDDKNITVKNE
+416 NKLFIDDSNGSGGRGDDKVIAIKNE

-443 YYKTTGSE
+443 YYKTTGSD

-458 TVSRELFMTDHQI
+458 TISHNIFMSDHQI
-471 KKYLEVRSVEIK
+471 KKYLEVRLIEIR
-483 MDDRKKVFQGKGKG
+483 MDDRKKLFKGK
-497 GAGGGDDIGSVYRA
+497 GGGDDIGSVYRA

-518 FAFPDEINRVFPND
+518 FAFPDEIARVFPND

-538 KELKEMVNVDSD
+538 KELKEMANVDSD
-550 NGDDM
+550 NADIE
-555 DAVDLDA
+555 DADA
-562 AAGAAGAAGA
+562 A
-572 DAKKLNKE
+572 KQLNKD
-580 VVAAYGEQLEAAMD
+580 VVAAYSEQLDAAMNK
-594 RLVKNDYLTIDR
+594 LVKQDYLTIDK
-606 LREVYSPKFAQMY
+606 LRDVYSPKFAQMY
-619 EDINSSPGSVLVY
+619 EDIRASPGSVLVY

-645 EVLNRQGYAE
+645 EVLNRQGFAE

-663 FGYMVDDIEVFD
+663 FGYMIDDMDIFD
-675 KIYDN
+675 EQYDN
-680 KRYVV
+680 KRYVI
-685 FNSDRVKTNILMN
+685 FNSDRTKTNILMN

-712 EQLKHLNI
+712 EQLSHINLE
-720 DKEQM
+720 KEQM
-725 YGKIAKVM
+725 YGKVVKAM

-776 KSLPVEDQTVQVF
+776 KSLPVADQNVQVF
-789 TYLMNFTRKQI
+789 TYLMNFTKKQL
-800 TENLTLRSKDKEV
+800 NDNPTLRSKDKEIT
-813 STDKHIYNI
+813 TDKHIYNI

-845 IQADVNN
+845 IQSDVNH
-852 PLSNG
+852 PLANG
-857 YKCYSWPINVNDN
+857 YKCYNWPINVNDN
-870 ELAYTNN
+870 ELSYTNN
-877 ISLDKKILQFK
+877 INDDKKILQFK

-898 RVVLKNG
+898 QVVLKNG

-912 DKLYDYYSYVNAGI
+912 DKLYDYYSYVNAG
-926 LLPILDARYP
+926 LLIPANM

>member
-26 FNPSKYAAAAEA
+26 FNPSKYVSKKDAVAT
-38 APAAAPASCKCT
+38 PPPCKCS
-50 NDTCVIEESYIKL
+50 NDTCELEENYIKL
-63 LRQQKIVKDYMQFD
+63 LRQQKIVKDYMQYD

-92 KSIASIAAA
+92 KSIASIAAS
-101 EGYVNQKKIVIM
+101 EGYINLKKIVIM

-125 LLIASKVG
+125 LLIASKIG

-144 VNKKSPEMMKDL
+144 VNKKSAEMMKEL
-156 TEKYAIAD
+156 TAKYAIAD
-164 KFVKKSGLAWVP
+164 KFVKKNGLAWVP
-176 LYKEDI
+176 LYKDDI
-182 EGAEV
+182 EGAE
-187 VIDKIRYNS
+187 IIIEKIRYNS
-196 SDAKDAK
+196 SDAKDSK
-203 YRAEIDTYINHILR
+203 YRAEIDIYINHILR

-233 KELGARPFDNAFIII
+233 KELGAKPFDNAFIII

-263 LAKAV
+263 LAKSI
-268 YIHMMNAKGTKIIL
+268 YIHMMNAKGTKMIL
-282 LSGTPIINQPHEIA
+282 LSGTPIINQPYEIA

-317 NVPDLKAIT
+317 RVPDLKAIT
-326 EHLREKNLY
+326 EHLQEKKLY
-335 NYIDYLDYN
+335 SFIDHIDYN
-344 ETSMSITLIP
+344 ETTMTITLIP
-354 EGFKRK
+354 DNFKRID
-360 NATGDDTTIMK
+360 NNTTTITK
-371 DKWGFSQEDLI
+371 ETWTFSQEDLI
-382 KNITE
+382 KKITE
-387 VLNKS
+387 TLNKAD
-392 NLVKLSIKSKVI
+392 LVKLSIKSKVI
-404 VNEALPTDKVVF
+404 NNEALPTDKVIF
-416 NKLFIDDKNITVKNE
+416 NKLFIDDSSGGGRDDKNITIKNE

-443 YYKTTGSE
+443 YYKTTGSD
-451 LFPRMLP
+451 LFPKMLP
-458 TVSRELFMTDHQI
+458 AISRELYMSDHQI
-471 KKYLEVRSVEIK
+471 KKYLEVRLIEIR
-483 MDDRKKVFQGKGKG
+483 MDDRKKVFKGKG
-497 GAGGGDDIGSVYRA
+497 GGSDDIGSVYRA

-532 VRVLMK
+532 VRILMK

-550 NGDDM
+550 NSD
-555 DAVDLDA
+555 DLDVAEA
-562 AAGAAGAAGA
+562 A
-572 DAKKLNKE
+572 KQLNKD
-580 VVAAYGEQLEAAMD
+580 VVAAYGEQLEVAMND
-594 RLVKNDYLTIDR
+594 LVKNDYLEIDK
-606 LREVYSPKFAQMY
+606 LRELYSPKFAQMY
-619 EDINSSPGSVLVY
+619 EDINTSPGSVLIY

-663 FGYMVDDIEVFD
+663 FGYMVDDIDVFD
-675 KIYDN
+675 EIYDN

-698 IFNGNSKALPKVIQ
+698 IFNGNSKALPKIIQ

-725 YGKIAKVM
+725 YGKIVKAM

-776 KSLPVEDQTVQVF
+776 KSLPVDDQNVQVF
-789 TYLMNFTRKQI
+789 SYLMNFTKKQL
-800 TENLTLRSKDKEV
+800 TENPTLRSKDKEV

-845 IQADVNN
+845 IQSDVNN

-870 ELAYTNN
+870 ELSYTNN

-912 DKLYDYYSYVNAGI
+912 DKLYDYYSYVNAGL
-926 LLPILDARYP
+926 LLPANL

>member
-1 MDIIVKPNDW
+1 MDIIVKPNNW
-11 VLPNRIGYNKKIYNT
+11 VLPNRIGYNKNIYNT
-26 FNPSKYAAAAEA
+26 FNPSKYALAAA
-38 APAAAPASCKCT
+38 AAAASPPPCKCSK
-50 NDTCVIEESYIKL
+50 DSCEIEEKYIKL
-63 LRQQKIVKDYMQFD
+63 LRQQKIVKDYMQYE

-101 EGYVNQKKIVIM
+101 EGYINLKKIVIM

-125 LLIASKVG
+125 LLIASKIG
-133 RDLKKTWTQIK
+133 RDLKKTWTQLK
-144 VNKKSPEMMKDL
+144 VNKKSPEMMKEL
-156 TEKYAIAD
+156 TDKYAVSD
-164 KFVKKSGLAWVP
+164 KFVKKDGLVWVP
-176 LYKEDI
+176 LYKDDI
-182 EGAEV
+182 QGAS
-187 VIDKIRYNS
+187 VIVEKVRYNS
-196 SDAKDAK
+196 TDANDTK
-203 YRAEIDTYINHILR
+203 YRADIDVSVRHIIR

-227 LTEKMI
+227 LTEKSV
-233 KELGARPFDNAFIII
+233 KELGAKPFDNTFIII

-256 RIVNGSR
+256 RMVNGSR

-268 YIHMMNAKGTKIIL
+268 YAHMMNAKGIKLIL

-317 NVPDLKAIT
+317 KVPDVKAIT
-326 EHLREKNLY
+326 DHLKEKKLY
-335 NYIDYLDYN
+335 CYIDSVDYN
-344 ETSMSITLIP
+344 DTSVSFTLLP
-354 EGFKRK
+354 ENFKRV
-360 NATGDDTTIMK
+360 DDITPNILK
-371 DKWGFSQEDLI
+371 SAWELSQEDLMR
-382 KNITE
+382 KVVD
-387 VLNKS
+387 VLGKADI
-392 NLVKLSIKSKVI
+392 VKLSVKNKVI
-404 VNEALPTDKVVF
+404 NNEALPTDKVIF
-416 NKLFIDDKNITVKNE
+416 NKLFVDDTGSGAASANIKNE

-451 LFPRMLP
+451 LFPTMLP
-458 TVSRELFMTDHQI
+458 QVSRELFMTDHQI
-471 KKYLEVRSVEIK
+471 KKYLEVRLIEIR
-483 MDDRKKVFQGKGKG
+483 MDDKKKQFKNKG
-497 GAGGGDDIGSVYRA
+497 ASDDLGSVYRA

-518 FAFPDEINRVFPND
+518 FAFPDEINRIFPND

-538 KELKEMVNVDSD
+538 KELKGAEGAKNVSGASGASSDSD
-550 NGDDM
+550 SANSADS
-555 DAVDLDA
+555 
-562 AAGAAGAAGA
+562 A
-572 DAKKLNKE
+572 DARKKLNKD
-580 VVAAYGEQLEAAMD
+580 VVAAYGEQLEEAMD
-594 RLVKNDYLTIDR
+594 KLAKNDYLDIDR
-606 LREVYSPKFAQMY
+606 LGSMYSPKFAQMY
-619 EDINSSPGSVLVY
+619 EDIITSPGSVLVY

-645 EVLNRQGYAE
+645 EVLNRQGFAE
-655 INIVNNEE
+655 INIVNNED
-663 FGYMVDDIEVFD
+663 FGYIIEDMDVFD
-675 KIYDN
+675 EKYDN

-685 FNSDRVKTNILMN
+685 FNSDRMKTNILMN
-698 IFNGNSKALPKVIQ
+698 IFNGNRGALPKVVQ
-712 EQLKHLNI
+712 TQLKHINI
-720 DKEQM
+720 EKEQM

-776 KSLPVEDQTVQVF
+776 KSLPVEDQNVQVF

-800 TENLTLRSKDKEV
+800 MDNPTLRSKDKEI

-822 AKSKEGLVNSFLKM
+822 AKSKEGLINSFLKL
-836 LKAASLDCV
+836 LKTASLDCV
-845 IQADVNN
+845 IQADVNH
-852 PLSNG
+852 PLANG
-857 YKCYSWPINVNDN
+857 YKCYNWPINVNDAD
-870 ELAYTNN
+870 LSFTNN
-877 ISLDKKILQFK
+877 INADKKILQYK

-893 RKDRG
+893 KTDRG

-926 LLPILDARYP
+926 LLPAIL

>member
-1 MDIIVKPNDW
+1 MDIIVKPDDW

-26 FNPSKYAAAAEA
+26 FEPSKYALETAKAASAP
-38 APAAAPASCKCT
+38 PAACKCSD
-50 NDTCVIEESYIKL
+50 DTCDLEDNYVKL
-63 LRQQKIVKDYMQFD
+63 LRQQKIVKDYMQYD

-101 EGYVNQKKIVIM
+101 EGYVNLKKIVIM

-133 RDLKKTWTQIK
+133 RDLKKTWTQVK
-144 VNKKSPEMMKDL
+144 VNKKSPAMMKDL
-156 TEKYAIAD
+156 TDKYAISE
-164 KFVKKSGLAWVP
+164 KFVKKNGLAWIP
-176 LYKEDI
+176 QYKGDI

-187 VIDKIRYNS
+187 VIEKIKYNS
-196 SDAKDAK
+196 DAK
-203 YRAEIDTYINHILR
+203 YRAELDLSISHILR
-217 NRYTF
+217 NRYMF

-233 KELGARPFDNAFIII
+233 KELGAKPFDNAFIII

-263 LAKAV
+263 LAKSIYV
-268 YIHMMNAKGTKIIL
+268 HMMNAKGTKLIL

-317 NVPDLKAIT
+317 NVPDLKAIVGFLQ
-326 EHLREKNLY
+326 EKHLY
-335 NYIDYLDYN
+335 GYVDSLDTN

-354 EGFKRK
+354 ENFKRVED
-360 NATGDDTTIMK
+360 NGTTIRK
-371 DKWGFSQEDLI
+371 DKWAYSQDELI
-382 KNITE
+382 KKIVE
-387 VLNKS
+387 ELNKA
-392 NLVKLSIKSKVI
+392 NLVKLSVKNKV
-404 VNEALPTDKVVF
+404 VHNEALPTDKVVF
-416 NKLFIDDKNITVKNE
+416 NKLFIDDSGGGGRGGDKVITIKNE

-443 YYKTTGSE
+443 YYKTSGSD
-451 LFPRMLP
+451 LFPKMLP
-458 TVSRELFMTDHQI
+458 AISRNLIMTDHQI
-471 KKYLEVRSVEIK
+471 KKYLEVRLIEIR
-483 MDDRKKVFQGKGKG
+483 MDDRKKLFKGKG
-497 GAGGGDDIGSVYRA
+497 GGGGDDIGSVYRA

-518 FAFPDEINRVFPND
+518 FAFPDEIKRIFPND

-538 KELKEMVNVDSD
+538 KELKEMANVDSSAD
-550 NGDDM
+550 VDADVEAMDGD
-555 DAVDLDA
+555 A
-562 AAGAAGAAGA
+562 
-572 DAKKLNKE
+572 AKKLNKD
-580 VVAAYGEQLEAAMD
+580 VVAAYSEQLEVAMND
-594 RLVKNDYLTIDR
+594 LVKKDYLEIEK
-606 LREVYSPKFAQMY
+606 LRDVYSPKFAQMY
-619 EDINSSPGSVLVY
+619 EDLVASPGSVLVY

-645 EVLNRQGYAE
+645 EVLNRQGFAE
-655 INIVNNEE
+655 INIVNSED
-663 FGYMVDDIEVFD
+663 FGYMIDDMDIFD
-675 KIYDN
+675 EKYDN
-680 KRYVV
+680 KRYVI
-685 FNSDRVKTNILMN
+685 FNSDRTKTNILMN

-712 EQLKHLNI
+712 EQLSHINLE
-720 DKEQM
+720 KEQM
-725 YGKIAKVM
+725 YGKIVKAM

-776 KSLPVEDQTVQVF
+776 KSLPVADQNVQVF
-789 TYLMNFTRKQI
+789 SYLMNFTKKQL
-800 TENLTLRSKDKEV
+800 NDNPTLRNKDKEIT
-813 STDKHIYNI
+813 TDKHIYNI
-822 AKSKEGLVNSFLKM
+822 AKSKEGLVNSFLQM

-845 IQADVNN
+845 IQADVNH

-857 YKCYSWPINVNDN
+857 YKCYNWPINVDDN
-870 ELAYTNN
+870 ELSYTNN
-877 ISLDKKILQFK
+877 INDDKKILQFK

-898 RVVLKNG
+898 RVVLKKG

-912 DKLYDYYSYVNAGI
+912 DKLYDYYSYVHAG
-926 LLPILDARYP
+926 LLIPASIS

>member
-1 MDIIVKPNDW
+1 MDIIVKPNNW
-11 VLPNRIGYNKKIYNT
+11 VLPNRIGYNKNIYNT
-26 FNPSKYAAAAEA
+26 FNPSKYALAAA
-38 APAAAPASCKCT
+38 AAASPPPCKCSK
-50 NDTCVIEESYIKL
+50 DSCDIEEKYIKL
-63 LRQQKIVKDYMQFD
+63 LRQQKIVKDYMQYE

-101 EGYVNQKKIVIM
+101 EGYINLKKIVIM

-125 LLIASKVG
+125 LLIASKIG
-133 RDLKKTWTQIK
+133 RDLKKTWTQLK
-144 VNKKSPEMMKDL
+144 VNKKSPEMMKEL
-156 TEKYAIAD
+156 TEKYAVSD
-164 KFVKKSGLAWVP
+164 KFVKKDGLVWVP
-176 LYKEDI
+176 LYKDDI
-182 EGAEV
+182 QGAS
-187 VIDKIRYNS
+187 VIVEKVRYNS
-196 SDAKDAK
+196 TDANDTK
-203 YRAEIDTYINHILR
+203 YRADIDVSVRHIIR

-227 LTEKMI
+227 LTEKSV
-233 KELGARPFDNAFIII
+233 KELGAKPFDNTFIII

-256 RIVNGSR
+256 RMVNGSR

-268 YIHMMNAKGTKIIL
+268 YAHMMNAKGIKLIL

-317 NVPDLKAIT
+317 KVPDVKAIT
-326 EHLREKNLY
+326 DHLKEKKLY
-335 NYIDYLDYN
+335 CYIDSVDYN
-344 ETSMSITLIP
+344 DTSVSFTLLP
-354 EGFKRK
+354 ENFKRV
-360 NATGDDTTIMK
+360 DDITPNILK
-371 DKWGFSQEDLI
+371 SAWEFSQEDLMR
-382 KNITE
+382 KVVD
-387 VLNKS
+387 VLGKADI
-392 NLVKLSIKSKVI
+392 VKLSVKNKVI
-404 VNEALPTDKVVF
+404 NNEALPTDKVIF
-416 NKLFIDDKNITVKNE
+416 NKLFVDDTGSGAASANIKNE

-451 LFPRMLP
+451 LFPTMLP
-458 TVSRELFMTDHQI
+458 QVSRELFMTDHQI
-471 KKYLEVRSVEIK
+471 KKYLEVRLIEIR
-483 MDDRKKVFQGKGKG
+483 MDDKKKQFKNKG
-497 GAGGGDDIGSVYRA
+497 ASDDLGSVYRA

-518 FAFPDEINRVFPND
+518 FAFPDEINRIFPND

-538 KELKEMVNVDSD
+538 KELKGAEGAKNVSGASSDSSD
-550 NGDDM
+550 SANSADS
-555 DAVDLDA
+555 
-562 AAGAAGAAGA
+562 A
-572 DAKKLNKE
+572 DARKKLNKD
-580 VVAAYGEQLEAAMD
+580 VVAAYGEQLEEAMD
-594 RLVKNDYLTIDR
+594 KLAKNDYLDIDR
-606 LREVYSPKFAQMY
+606 LGSMYSPKFAQMY
-619 EDINSSPGSVLVY
+619 EDIITSPGSVLVY

-645 EVLNRQGYAE
+645 EVLNRQGFAE
-655 INIVNNEE
+655 INIVNNED
-663 FGYMVDDIEVFD
+663 FGYIIEDMDVFD
-675 KIYDN
+675 EKYDN

-685 FNSDRVKTNILMN
+685 FNSDRMKTNILMN
-698 IFNGNSKALPKVIQ
+698 IFNGNRGALPKVVQ
-712 EQLKHLNI
+712 TQLKHINI
-720 DKEQM
+720 EKEQM

-776 KSLPVEDQTVQVF
+776 KSLPVEDQNVQVF

-800 TENLTLRSKDKEV
+800 MDNPTLRSKDKEI

-822 AKSKEGLVNSFLKM
+822 AKSKEGLINSFLKL

-845 IQADVNN
+845 IQADVNH
-852 PLSNG
+852 PLANG
-857 YKCYSWPINVNDN
+857 YKCYNWPINVNDAD
-870 ELAYTNN
+870 LSFTNN
-877 ISLDKKILQFK
+877 INADKKILQYK

-893 RKDRG
+893 KTDRG

-926 LLPILDARYP
+926 LLPAIL

>member
-1 MDIIVKPNDW
+1 MDIIVKPKEW

-26 FNPSKYAAAAEA
+26 FNPSNYAATATATKA
-38 APAAAPASCKCT
+38 VKPACKCT
-50 NDTCVIEESYIKL
+50 DDTCDLEDSYVKL
-63 LRQQKIVKDYMQFD
+63 LRQQKIVKDYMQYD

-101 EGYVNQKKIVIM
+101 EGYVNLKKIVIM

-125 LLIASKVG
+125 LLIASKIG

-144 VNKKSPEMMKDL
+144 VNKKSAEMMKELSD
-156 TEKYAIAD
+156 KYAIAE
-164 KFVKKSGLAWVP
+164 KFVKKNGLAWIP
-176 LYKEDI
+176 LYKGDI
-182 EGAEV
+182 DGAE
-187 VIDKIRYNS
+187 IIIEKIKYNT
-196 SDAKDAK
+196 DTR
-203 YRAEIDTYINHILR
+203 YRAELDVSINHILR

-233 KELGARPFDNAFIII
+233 KELGAKPFDNAFIII

-263 LAKAV
+263 LAKSI
-268 YIHMMNAKGTKIIL
+268 YIHMMNAKGTKLIL

-308 YNIDLLKKS
+308 FNVDLLKRS
-317 NVPDLKAIT
+317 NAPDLKAIV
-326 EHLREKNLY
+326 EHLQANNLY
-335 NYIDYLDYN
+335 RYVDSIDYT
-344 ETSMSITLIP
+344 EATMTFTLIP
-354 EGFKRK
+354 DNFKRI
-360 NATGDDTTIMK
+360 DDNGITITK
-371 DKWGFSQEDLI
+371 DTWAFSQEDVI
-382 KNITE
+382 KRIVE
-387 VLNKS
+387 SLNKA
-392 NLVKLSIKSKVI
+392 NIVKLSIKNKVI
-404 VNEALPTDKVVF
+404 INEALPTDKVIF
-416 NKLFIDDKNITVKNE
+416 NKLFIDDSSGSGGRGDDKVIAIKNE

-443 YYKTTGSE
+443 YYKTTGSD

-458 TVSRELFMTDHQI
+458 TISHNIFMSDHQI
-471 KKYLEVRSVEIK
+471 KKYLEVRLIEIR
-483 MDDRKKVFQGKGKG
+483 MDDRKKLFKGK
-497 GAGGGDDIGSVYRA
+497 GGGDDIGSVYRA

-518 FAFPDEINRVFPND
+518 FAFPDEIARVFPND

-538 KELKEMVNVDSD
+538 KELKEMANVDSD
-550 NGDDM
+550 NADIE
-555 DAVDLDA
+555 DADA
-562 AAGAAGAAGA
+562 A
-572 DAKKLNKE
+572 KQLNKD
-580 VVAAYGEQLEAAMD
+580 VVAAYSEQLDAAMNK
-594 RLVKNDYLTIDR
+594 LVKQDYLTIDK
-606 LREVYSPKFAQMY
+606 LRDVYSPKFAQMY
-619 EDINSSPGSVLVY
+619 EDIRASPGSVLVY

-645 EVLNRQGYAE
+645 EVLNRQGFAE

-663 FGYMVDDIEVFD
+663 FGYMIDDMDIFD
-675 KIYDN
+675 EQYDN
-680 KRYVV
+680 KRYVI
-685 FNSDRVKTNILMN
+685 FNSDRTKTNILMN

-712 EQLKHLNI
+712 EQLSHINLE
-720 DKEQM
+720 KEQM
-725 YGKIAKVM
+725 YGKVVKAM

-776 KSLPVEDQTVQVF
+776 KSLPVADQNVQVF
-789 TYLMNFTRKQI
+789 TYLMNFTKKQL
-800 TENLTLRSKDKEV
+800 NDNPTLRSKDKEIT
-813 STDKHIYNI
+813 TDKHIYNI

-845 IQADVNN
+845 IQSDVNH
-852 PLSNG
+852 PLANG
-857 YKCYSWPINVNDN
+857 YKCYNWPINVNDN
-870 ELAYTNN
+870 ELSYTNN
-877 ISLDKKILQFK
+877 INDDKKILQFK

-898 RVVLKNG
+898 QVVLKNG

-912 DKLYDYYSYVNAGI
+912 DKLYDYYSYVNAG
-926 LLPILDARYP
+926 LLIPANV